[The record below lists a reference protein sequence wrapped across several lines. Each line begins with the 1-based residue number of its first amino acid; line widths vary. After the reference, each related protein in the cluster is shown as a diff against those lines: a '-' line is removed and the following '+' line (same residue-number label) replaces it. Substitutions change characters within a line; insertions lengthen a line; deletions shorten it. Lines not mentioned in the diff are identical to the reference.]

1 MYHFM
6 LQGLFE
12 KYTFYLIT
20 NNQPLSNI
28 VDKIKEYSIK
38 NVKSITY
45 LGVEIDQ
52 HLKWDDHI

>member
-1 MYHFM
+1 M

-20 NNQPLSNI
+20 NNQQLSNI